1 MCYSVLN
8 LSHTPDFKPHKAAE
22 SDSHPTA
29 LLTPCGKHQK
39 SALRTASDRIWS
51 LFVGLGVVLYFNTNA
66 DWVVQRFGTTGA
78 KSNPISNK
86 DYVPPAC
93 DLLRGN
99 KKKDCRVL

>member
-1 MCYSVLN
+1 M
-8 LSHTPDFKPHKAAE
+8 
-22 SDSHPTA
+22 
-29 LLTPCGKHQK
+29 
-39 SALRTASDRIWS
+39 
-51 LFVGLGVVLYFNTNA
+51 LYFNTNA